1 MRCTEATTIQPALAI
16 FDVFKRQQ
24 TTRFKM
30 ALNRLSPAAQNNLF
44 QPTCL
49 MSYFRVAQNFAS
61 VQLNL
66 RLKSC
71 CDSL

>member
-1 MRCTEATTIQPALAI
+1 MMQDKAGIRPLRINCLFPSTVHISLLK
-16 FDVFKRQQ
+16 V
-24 TTRFKM
+24 

-44 QPTCL
+44 QPMRL
-49 MSYFRVAQNFAS
+49 MGYFRVAHNFTS